1 MMIATL
7 ALLLAAADTPPTMPA
22 RANASMS
29 VGATVIRPET
39 VSAPAIVRA
48 GDRVSVR
55 GAEAAAVRVERDA
68 GLIRVTLTY

>member
-1 MMIATL
+1 MMIASL
-7 ALLLAAADTPPTMPA
+7 ALLIAAADVPPAMPG
-22 RANASMS
+22 RATSSMS

-48 GDRVSVR
+48 GESVRVR
-55 GAEAAAVRVERDA
+55 GAEAASVHVERNA

>member
-7 ALLLAAADTPPTMPA
+7 ALLAAAAAPPAMPG
-22 RANASMS
+22 RATASMS

-39 VSAPAIVRA
+39 VSAPARVRS
-48 GDRVSVR
+48 GQTVRVS
-55 GAEAAAVRVERDA
+55 GAAAAAVRIERDA

>member
-1 MMIATL
+1 MMIAAL
-7 ALLLAAADTPPTMPA
+7 ALFITAADVPPVMPG
-22 RANASMS
+22 RATSSMS

-48 GDRVSVR
+48 GDGVQVR
-55 GAEAAAVRVERDA
+55 GAEAASVRLERTA

>member
-1 MMIATL
+1 MMIAGL
-7 ALLLAAADTPPTMPA
+7 ALLIAADAPPVMSGHAT
-22 RANASMS
+22 ASMS

-48 GDRVSVR
+48 GETVQVH
-55 GAEAAAVRVERDA
+55 GAEAASVRVERNA

>member
-1 MMIATL
+1 MMIAGL
-7 ALLLAAADTPPTMPA
+7 ALLVAAADVPPVMPG
-22 RANASMS
+22 RAMASMS

-48 GDRVSVR
+48 GESVRVR
-55 GAEAAAVRVERDA
+55 GAEAASVRVERNA